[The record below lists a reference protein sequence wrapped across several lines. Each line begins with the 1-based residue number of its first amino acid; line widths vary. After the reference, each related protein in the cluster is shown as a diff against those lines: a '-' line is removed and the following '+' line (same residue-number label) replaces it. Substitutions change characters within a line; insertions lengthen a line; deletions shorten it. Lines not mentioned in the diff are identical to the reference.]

1 MAIYGY
7 TRVSTL
13 NQSGNTSID
22 DQHDVIRRVAQ
33 AQYGQEPDEVFSDPA
48 VSGSVSLHLRPEGG
62 RMVELLKPGD
72 VVIVSKMDRMF
83 RSAQDA
89 LNVSEDLKSRGVKL
103 GDRADFDGS
112 RCRTT
117 IWAKFFF
124 TMLGCGGRDGSV
136 GRLTRGCG
144 EGLAAKRERGG
155 YAGGR
160 PPFGFRARGKGR
172 TAKLVEDERE
182 QEAIVLMRELA
193 EEGLGSRNISD
204 IVNDRL
210 GLDTNHMT
218 VYRVLN
224 REAA

>member
-103 GDRADFDGS
+103 VIVQISTEPVQDNYL
-112 RCRTT
+112 
-117 IWAKFFF
+117 AKFFF
-124 TMLGCGGRDGSV
+124 TMLAAVAEMERGAIN
-136 GRLTRGCG
+136 TRVR

-155 YAGGR
+155 YAGG
-160 PPFGFRARGKGR
+160 PAAVWVSCARQGADGEAGGR
-172 TAKLVEDERE
+172 
-182 QEAIVLMRELA
+182 
-193 EEGLGSRNISD
+193 
-204 IVNDRL
+204 
-210 GLDTNHMT
+210 
-218 VYRVLN
+218 
-224 REAA
+224 